1 MPKTSHSA
9 EQALSQVAIE
19 KLARKTKADILSE
32 LKEQGIVSLDDLA
45 KAVVKSAQSAAKSG
59 VAAFDDEIFG
69 ICYKFTTYRPRF
81 SAEDIRTISDGFQK
95 VLH

>member
-1 MPKTSHSA
+1 MPTSRSV

-19 KLARKTKADILSE
+19 KIAKKTKSDILRE
-32 LKEQGIVSLDDLA
+32 LKNQGIGSLDDLA
-45 KAVVKSAQSAAKSG
+45 TAVVKSAQSAAKSG

-69 ICYKFTTYRPRF
+69 ICYKFTTYRPVF
-81 SAEDIRTISDGFQK
+81 GAEDIKTITEGFQK